1 MLACL
6 NACVVGLAPGY
17 LDILMGLLPTVHAFS
32 MVFFREVLGLA
43 SFWVWQGFLFLVWG
57 MSWFWQ
63 VSGSGKVS
71 CFLRGGIFL
80 L

>member
-17 LDILMGLLPTVHAFS
+17 LDILMGLLPTVHAFL

-43 SFWVWQGFLFLVWG
+43 SFWVWQGFLFLVGACPGFLVWG
-57 MSWFWQ
+57 
-63 VSGSGKVS
+63 VSSVLKLG
-71 CFLRGGIFL
+71 
-80 L
+80 

>member
-32 MVFFREVLGLA
+32 MAFFRDVLGLA

-57 MSWFWQ
+57 MS
-63 VSGSGKVS
+63 GSGKVFLFLVWGVS
-71 CFLRGGIFL
+71 CFACS
-80 L
+80 